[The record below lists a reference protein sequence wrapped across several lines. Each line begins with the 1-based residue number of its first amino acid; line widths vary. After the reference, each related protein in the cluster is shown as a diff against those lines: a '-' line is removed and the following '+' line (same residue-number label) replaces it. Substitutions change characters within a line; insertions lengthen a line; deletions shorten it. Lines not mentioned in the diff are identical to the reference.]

1 MFFRYLSR
9 ELRRRSKQA
18 LVVSLGLAVG
28 IGLVVAVSAM
38 ATGVQRAQGTVLHSL
53 YGVGTDIKVTRAAPE
68 GPATGRFQVG
78 AGNDRQRISRD
89 RVLTSPGQASFDAS
103 EADTIAKLDG
113 VSGAVGGLDLSL
125 IHLNG
130 KLPRFT
136 LPSQGAASS
145 GASTAQS
152 SVAVTP
158 GQINVSTS
166 SVSGIHTSNVSI
178 GPLSATELA
187 HGRTFTVSDAKRD
200 VAILD
205 AQFANQKGLAVGDS
219 ITIDGTSFTVV
230 GITSPPVQGAGSDI
244 YLPLAKA
251 QALAGVKGRINTV
264 YVNATSS
271 ESIATAKRAIMQ
283 ADPKATVS
291 TSSDLAKQVTGS
303 LSSASNLATKLG
315 TWLSIAALV
324 TAIALA
330 TLLTLAAVGRRVR
343 EIGTLKAIGW
353 RTRRVVGQVM
363 GETLVLGVIG
373 GALGIGLG
381 IAGAWVVT
389 KVAPSLEPTVSS
401 AGGFVGPS
409 GSGPGGNPFSRTIAV
424 ALHASV
430 TPALVVTAVGLSL
443 AGGAIAGLFGGWRAA
458 RMRPAD
464 AIRQVV

>member
-9 ELRRRSKQA
+9 ELRRRSRQA

-28 IGLVVAVSAM
+28 IGLVVAVTAM
-38 ATGVQRAQGTVLHSL
+38 ATGVKQAQGTVLHSL
-53 YGVGTDIKVTRAAPE
+53 YGVGTDITVTRAA
-68 GPATGRFQVG
+68 TGDPPTGGFQVG
-78 AGNDRQRISRD
+78 AGSDRQRISRD

-103 EADTIAKLDG
+103 EAVTIAKLDG

-130 KLPRFT
+130 KLPSFT
-136 LPSQGAASS
+136 FPGQGAART
-145 GASTAQS
+145 GAPTAQS
-152 SVAVTP
+152 SAVVTP
-158 GQINVSTS
+158 GELNVSTS
-166 SVSGIHTSNVSI
+166 SVSGVDTTNVSI
-178 GPLSATELA
+178 GPLSATRLA
-187 HGRTFTVSDAKRD
+187 QGRTFTLSDAKRD

-205 AQFANQKGLAVGDS
+205 AQFANQKGLGVGDS
-219 ITIDGTSFTVV
+219 ITIDGTSFTIV
-230 GITSPPVQGAGSDI
+230 GITSPSVQGAGSDI

-251 QALAGVKGRINTV
+251 QTLAGAKDQINTV
-264 YVNATSS
+264 YVKATSS
-271 ESIATAKRAIMQ
+271 KTIATAKRAILQ

-315 TWLSIAALV
+315 SWLSIAALL

-330 TLLTLAAVGRRVR
+330 TLLTIAAVGRRVR

-363 GETLVLGVIG
+363 GETLVLGLIG

-381 IAGAWVVT
+381 MAGAWVVT
-389 KVAPSLEPTVSS
+389 KVAPNLTATVSS
-401 AGGFVGPS
+401 AQGFGGPVGAA
-409 GSGPGGNPFSRTIAV
+409 GGNPFSRTISV

-430 TPALVVTAVGLSL
+430 TRSLVATAVGLSL

-464 AIRQVV
+464 AMRQVV

>member
-1 MFFRYLSR
+1 VFFRYLSR

-28 IGLVVAVSAM
+28 IGLVVAVTAM
-38 ATGVQRAQGTVLHSL
+38 ATGVQQAQGTVLHSL
-53 YGVGTDIKVTRAAPE
+53 YGVGTDITVTRAATG
-68 GPATGRFQVG
+68 GPPTGRFQVG
-78 AGNDRQRISRD
+78 AGSDRQRISRD

-130 KLPRFT
+130 KLPKVTF
-136 LPSQGAASS
+136 PSQGAASP
-145 GASTAQS
+145 GAPTTRS
-152 SVAVTP
+152 SAVVTP
-158 GQINVSTS
+158 GQLNVSTS
-166 SVSGIHTSNVSI
+166 SVSGIDTSNVSI
-178 GPLSATELA
+178 GPLSATQLA
-187 HGRTFTVSDAKRD
+187 QGRTFAASDAKRD

-205 AQFANQKGLAVGDS
+205 SRFAAQKGLGVGDS
-219 ITIDGTSFTVV
+219 IPIDGTSFTIL
-230 GITSPPVQGAGSDI
+230 GIISPSVQGAGSDI

-251 QALAGVKGRINTV
+251 QALAGAKGQINTV
-264 YVNATSS
+264 YVKATSS
-271 ESIATAKRAIMQ
+271 TSIATAKRAILDV
-283 ADPKATVS
+283 DPNATVS

-303 LSSASNLATKLG
+303 LSSASTLATKLG
-315 TWLSIAALV
+315 SWLSIAALV

-363 GETLVLGVIG
+363 GETLVLGLIG
-373 GALGIGLG
+373 GAIGIGLG
-381 IAGAWVVT
+381 IAGAWIVT
-389 KVAPSLEPTVSS
+389 KVAPSLTATVSS
-401 AGGFVGPS
+401 AQGLVGP
-409 GSGPGGNPFSRTIAV
+409 GGGGPGGNPFSRTISV
-424 ALHASV
+424 ALHAAV
-430 TPALVVTAVGLSL
+430 TPALVATAVGLSL